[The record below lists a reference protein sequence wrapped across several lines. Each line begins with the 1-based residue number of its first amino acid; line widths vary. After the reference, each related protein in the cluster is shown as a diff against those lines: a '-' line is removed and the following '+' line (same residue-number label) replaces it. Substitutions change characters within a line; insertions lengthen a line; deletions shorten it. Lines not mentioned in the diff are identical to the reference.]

1 MGLPLNHIAG
11 NQEVIEEELM
21 IVEQHSPNTG
31 ICSATNGPNGWLV
44 DCNRSQSSS
53 PPLIIT
59 NQH

>member
-21 IVEQHSPNTG
+21 ILEQHYPNTG
-31 ICSATNGPNGWLV
+31 ICSATNGWLV
-44 DCNRSQSSS
+44 DCVRTQSSS